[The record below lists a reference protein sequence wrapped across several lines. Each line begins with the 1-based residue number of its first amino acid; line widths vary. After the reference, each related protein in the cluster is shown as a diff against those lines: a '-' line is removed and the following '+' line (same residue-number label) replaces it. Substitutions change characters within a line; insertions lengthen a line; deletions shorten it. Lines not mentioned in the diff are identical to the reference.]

1 MQHFALV
8 YDVVPGFVERR
19 MPFREAH
26 LQRVRDANARG
37 ELLLA
42 GALGDPPDGALLVFR
57 ADAADVAEGFAR
69 ADPYVLEGLV
79 TGWRVRPWN
88 VVIGAEPATPKAL

>member
-1 MQHFALV
+1 MQHFALL
-8 YDVVPGFVERR
+8 YDVVSNFVERR

-37 ELLLA
+37 VLLLA

-57 ADAADVAEGFAR
+57 ADSPAVAEDFAR
-69 ADPYVLEGLV
+69 ADPYVIEGLV
-79 TGWRVRPWN
+79 TGWRVRPWT
-88 VVIGAEPATPKAL
+88 VVIGVDAAAPKAL

>member
-1 MQHFALV
+1 MRHFALV
-8 YDVVPGFVERR
+8 YDVVANFVERR

-37 ELLLA
+37 QLLLA

-57 ADAADVAEGFAR
+57 ADAADAAEDFAR
-69 ADPYVLEGLV
+69 ADPYVVEGLV
-79 TGWRVRPWN
+79 TAWRVRPWN
-88 VVIGAEPATPKAL
+88 VVIGAETAAPKAL